1 MPATIEGKP
10 VYPSR
15 YRSGLFGFDVA
26 LGNPRTVELG
36 FPGRAVYE
44 IYGKQ
49 GRGKS
54 TLALYLAGVIRPEG
68 RIVYQWLESVDPSY
82 LLNAVGQAGF
92 DGAIKLIDHYDADQF
107 DQDGELKADA
117 KPRSHEEMFG
127 EADALCWEPQT
138 NAYILDS
145 IAQTR
150 STAMREGDY
159 GEAYWGQRAKFVNQ
173 HASRLEGIVN
183 DRPGPGLVAI
193 LLNHVHVDMGN
204 KMNYT
209 AYITP
214 GGVGK
219 EYASVARIHL
229 KTADPKSVGKIE
241 GAEITKGTVEKLR
254 YGGAGREFH
263 FVLLPGQG
271 VSAELTAVIDCVA
284 LGLAERGTTVSIKGT
299 GKAKGKSIGR
309 LSDLVQAAIERDTD
323 RFEPFVKEL
332 EQYEHE
338 NYKPE

>member
-1 MPATIEGKP
+1 MPATIDGQT
-10 VYPSR
+10 VHPSR
-15 YRSGLFGFDVA
+15 YRSGLFGLDVA
-26 LGNPRTVELG
+26 LGNPKTLALG
-36 FPGRAVYE
+36 FPSRSIYE
-44 IYGKQ
+44 IYGKP

-54 TLALYLAGVIRPEG
+54 TLALYLAGVIRPDG
-68 RIVYQWLESVDPSY
+68 RIIYQWLESVDPSY

-92 DGAIKLIDHYDADQF
+92 DGSIKMIDHFKPEDLKP
-107 DQDGELKADA
+107 DGTPKDDA

-127 EADALCWEPQT
+127 EADELLWDQSS

-150 STAMREGDY
+150 STAMRTGDY

-193 LLNHVHVDMGN
+193 MLNHVHVDMAN

-219 EYASVARIHL
+219 EFASVARIHL
-229 KTADPKSVGKIE
+229 KTADPKLRIE
-241 GAEITKGTVEKLR
+241 GTEVTKGVVEKLR
-254 YGGAGREFH
+254 YGGAGREFV
-263 FVLLPGQG
+263 FAILPGQG
-271 VSAELTAVIDCVA
+271 VSAELTAVLDCVA
-284 LGLAERGTTVSIKGT
+284 LGLAERGNVVTLKGQ
-299 GKAKGKSIGR
+299 GKAKNKSMGR
-309 LSDLVQAAIERDTD
+309 LGELVQAAVDRDTD
-323 RFEPFVKEL
+323 RFEPFAAAL
-332 EQYEHE
+332 EEYEHD
-338 NYKPE
+338 NY